1 MPFIPWQ
8 LGHVVTMA
16 YPEPFKDL
24 HRDATTQY
32 QKNCVIGCRMVELQI
47 VRMMKEAVD
56 HVRTRS

>member
-1 MPFIPWQ
+1 MTPLPWQ
-8 LGHVVTMA
+8 LDYVVNMA

-47 VRMMKEAVD
+47 ARMMKEAVD
-56 HVRTRS
+56 HVRTK